1 MAREKR
7 VPKPPAP
14 APGWL
19 VTYGDMV
26 TLILSFFVLI
36 VAFSTVDTGR
46 FQAIAAVL
54 SGGSGVLNPGAYLSD
69 AVIEINIE
77 TDGIGYPGDAAFP
90 PEVFVPDDYKGEED
104 GISDVDIESIRSF
117 RALAAALKEY
127 IEDREL
133 TDIINMAANDDDIK
147 FTFASA
153 ALFDSGRADLRP
165 DIFPVLSDM
174 IDMINQHAENVQKLL
189 IEGYTDNLPIST
201 PQFPNNSVLSVMRS
215 CNVWGYFTQNG
226 INENIIIA
234 AMGYAD
240 QQPVADNDTEEGRA
254 QNRRVEVT
262 ITRMPSDA
270 KNGVRNTVNTGR
282 ETGSG
287 RQ

>member
-1 MAREKR
+1 
-7 VPKPPAP
+7 
-14 APGWL
+14 
-19 VTYGDMV
+19 
-26 TLILSFFVLI
+26 
-36 VAFSTVDTGR
+36 
-46 FQAIAAVL
+46 
-54 SGGSGVLNPGAYLSD
+54 LNPGAYLSD